1 MTTDITAIVQ
11 LPSPT
16 AADTA
21 SDVIDAARAVLA
33 IAASRGADAVIL
45 PELGDALV
53 DPTVLAGLLSADGHD
68 VAILV
73 EARTDRHAP
82 FNLARRAQTIARLT
96 GGRAGLYLRGTGV
109 DPVTAAGRPG
119 TDRGSDVTA
128 EYAEVLRRLWD
139 SFPLSALLGDREA
152 GLFADIEQIE
162 PARHQGEV
170 FGVEGALNIPIAGEH
185 RPLLLADA
193 EAVGAEAPVDA
204 LVGDA
209 GQADAPVYRPIT
221 WTAAGLTADE
231 TPSGRVLLRLDV
243 PLADA
248 APHAAAGLD
257 ALGVTAARPAAPAL
271 HRRSLAAAVA

>member
-1 MTTDITAIVQ
+1 MTTTLSVIVQ
-11 LPSPT
+11 LPSP
-16 AADTA
+16 AADDTA

-33 IAASRGADAVIL
+33 LAASRGADAVIL
-45 PELGDALV
+45 PELDGALV

-109 DPVTAAGRPG
+109 DPITAAGRPG

-193 EAVGAEAPVDA
+193 DAIGAGAAIDA

-209 GQADAPVYRPIT
+209 DQADAPVYRPIT
-221 WTAAGLTADE
+221 WAAVGLIADE
-231 TPSGRVLLRLDV
+231 TSGGRVLLRFDV
-243 PLADA
+243 RLADA
-248 APHAAAGLD
+248 AAHVAAALD

-271 HRRSLAAAVA
+271 RRRSLAAAVA